1 MAQVHQFL
9 TEVPRFLG
17 FLKIR
22 CQASAAAGLEK
33 PPPSGDRWLVPVTR
47 IVCCHVGARRP
58 LRCEQPSSSSW
69 PPSASCRRGQDWQLQ
84 GPCCGSVFFLRRRAA
99 EEKNG
104 LGQIEYRFAEYE
116 YDEIRCEART
126 KRSPRTR
133 IFVTSISDALELLA
147 EIFRPLTLLVPVLDF
162 PGPRIRNRL

>member
-9 TEVPRFLG
+9 TEVPRFPR
-17 FLKIR
+17 FLEIR

-33 PPPSGDRWLVPVTR
+33 PPPSGDRWLRPVTR
-47 IVCCHVGARRP
+47 IVCCQVGARRP

-104 LGQIEYRFAEYE
+104 LGQI
-116 YDEIRCEART
+116 ART
-126 KRSPRTR
+126 TAITPTATRDSPLSKHP
-133 IFVTSISDALELLA
+133 TSRLGCIA
-147 EIFRPLTLLVPVLDF
+147 LLVGIAF
-162 PGPRIRNRL
+162 RLCIVPSMAIKRQ